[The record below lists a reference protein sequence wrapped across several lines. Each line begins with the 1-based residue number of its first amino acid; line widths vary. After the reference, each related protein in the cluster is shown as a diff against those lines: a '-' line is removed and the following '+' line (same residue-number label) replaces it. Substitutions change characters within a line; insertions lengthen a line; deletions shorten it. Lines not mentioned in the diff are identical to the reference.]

1 MADLRVTQLPPLL
14 DTELENADPLLISD
28 ASASESKKISP
39 VDLLEGSARL
49 APDGTI
55 PSSKLAYP
63 LPPQVVDNQAI
74 IDQTIEAG
82 KLVPNTLTANEIAP
96 DAIGS
101 SELADAAVDTAAI
114 QPGAVTGGP
123 GGSIAANTIDTS
135 NIVLAGL

>member
-63 LPPQVVDNQAI
+63 LPQVVDNQAI
-74 IDQTIEAG
+74 IDKRLKLGSQFRTRDG
-82 KLVPNTLTANEIAP
+82 KSDCAKCHWCK
-96 DAIGS
+96 
-101 SELADAAVDTAAI
+101 
-114 QPGAVTGGP
+114 
-123 GGSIAANTIDTS
+123 
-135 NIVLAGL
+135 